1 MEKYIKRIDELG
13 KISLPKVII
22 DKYNLHSGSSIEITI
37 KNNIIVLRDYS
48 PLKRYKYIISDI
60 ASSLSKALE
69 HNVVIT
75 DLNSILY
82 SSEKE
87 MGFISDQLKKSIF
100 RRENILETHPK
111 NLVIGKEKKTTPY
124 IINSI
129 ISHGDIVGLLIIYS
143 DKVDLIDYKISKE
156 VSKFIGK
163 YIEQ

>member
-48 PLKRYKYIISDI
+48 PLKRYKYIIYDI

-111 NLVIGKEKKTTPY
+111 NLVIGTEKKTTPY

>member
-48 PLKRYKYIISDI
+48 PLKRYKYIIYDI

-143 DKVDLIDYKISKE
+143 YKVDLIDYKISKE